1 MSQTQTKVR
10 IKPLADRVVLEV
22 LEGNQQTPGGI
33 YIPDSA
39 KDKPTEGRVVA
50 VGPGRML
57 DNGQREPMNV
67 EVGQRVLFARYG
79 GSEVKID
86 GEEYK
91 ILSEK
96 DILGIIEE

>member
-1 MSQTQTKVR
+1 MSQTQTQVR
-10 IKPLADRVVLEV
+10 IKPLGDRVVLEV

-39 KDKPTEGRVVA
+39 KEKPTEGRIVA
-50 VGPGRML
+50 VGPGRVL

-86 GEEYK
+86 GQEYK

-96 DILGIIEE
+96 DILGVIQE

>member
-10 IKPLADRVVLEV
+10 IQPLADRVVLEV

-50 VGPGRML
+50 VGPGRTL

-67 EVGQRVLFARYG
+67 QVGQRVLFARYG

-86 GEEYK
+86 GQEYK